1 MASLDKDKFM
11 TPQSI
16 TLSPVPRTL
25 HALRRLTTAAL
36 SACALTLAAPT
47 LAASDPQLPGKGV
60 TVQPIKSSV
69 AEETFQHVLIMK
81 ALQQLG
87 YDVKPLREVEY
98 ATGHLALANGDATFL
113 ATHWTP
119 LHDNYFSNSG
129 GDAKLWRD
137 NTYSG
142 GAIQGYLIDKKT
154 ADAYGIDNLS
164 KLADPQIAKLFDV
177 DGDGKADLTGCTP
190 GWGCEAQIEAQLT
203 AYKLRDTVTH
213 VSGNY
218 SALIADVIQRYKA
231 GQPVLYFTWTPYWVS
246 SVMVPG
252 KDVVWLQVPFS
263 AQAGEL
269 ADQDT
274 TLPNGRNYGA
284 IINEQRIV
292 ANRAF
297 IEANP
302 AAKKLFEVMKLP
314 VGDITAQNNAMNN
327 GENTERDIERHADGW
342 IKAHQT
348 LFNSWLDAARAA
360 AR

>member
-1 MASLDKDKFM
+1 MNSHTSNFA
-11 TPQSI
+11 
-16 TLSPVPRTL
+16 
-25 HALRRLTTAAL
+25 ALRRLAAGAL
-36 SACALTLAAPT
+36 SAFALIATTPALAAP
-47 LAASDPQLPGKGV
+47 DPQLPGQGV
-60 TVQPIKSSV
+60 SVQPIKSSV
-69 AEETFQHVLIMK
+69 AEETFQHLLIMK
-81 ALQQLG
+81 ALEKLG

-113 ATHWTP
+113 ATHWDP
-119 LHDNYFSNSG
+119 LHDNYFQNSG
-129 GDAKLWRD
+129 GEAKLWRD

-154 ADAYGIDNLS
+154 ADAHGITNLGQLS
-164 KLADPQIAKLFDV
+164 DPALAKLFDV

-213 VSGNY
+213 VTGNY
-218 SALIADVIQRYKA
+218 SALIADVIQRFRG

-252 KDVVWLQVPFS
+252 QDVTWLQVPFS
-263 AQAGEL
+263 AMPGAQAG
-269 ADQDT
+269 QDT
-274 TLPNGRNYGA
+274 ALPNGRNYGSV
-284 IINEQRIV
+284 INNQRIV

-297 IEANP
+297 IDANP

-348 LFNSWLDAARAA
+348 LFDGWLDDARQAAR
-360 AR
+360 